1 MTNFWIM
8 LIEEVGRE
16 AAKGIGAGVRDY
28 MKRFVS
34 ITMLLIML
42 GVSMFVNWQLLNINS
57 EDRREAKAEIKEY
70 AEALKTANRM
80 AVEAQADRQ
89 ICLNE
94 LNRVSAELA
103 ELRAEIRVLKQK
115 R

>member
-1 MTNFWIM
+1 MQNFWLM

-34 ITMLLIML
+34 ITLLLIML
-42 GVSMFVNWQLLNINS
+42 GLSMVVNWQLLKVNND
-57 EDRREAKAEIKEY
+57 DRREHKAEIREY
-70 AEALKTANRM
+70 AEALKVANRM

-89 ICLNE
+89 ICLTE
-94 LNRVSAELA
+94 LNRVSAELT
-103 ELRAEIRVLKQK
+103 ELRAEVRLLKQK

>member
-1 MTNFWIM
+1 MVNFWIM

-34 ITMLLIML
+34 LTTLLVML
-42 GVSMFVNWQLLNINS
+42 GVSMLVNWQLLNINS
-57 EDRREAKAEIKEY
+57 EDRRAEIKEY